1 MIRSRT
7 LINVNVIWSCLLGM
21 ATVACGQTVNSKR
34 LSASLARHLEQ
45 YVRGQDSLDVLM
57 RFVDETEGEKR
68 VRSHGGRLMT
78 WIGHVAVV
86 RGTMENMKRMAVDDN
101 VLRMEAEPCGQVQ
114 TDVSGQIVHTTE
126 VFAGESLP
134 RAFTGE
140 GICCAI
146 LDHGL
151 DFTHPAFMDNGGRLR
166 VTYFYDCTTDETFE
180 GTEAITERQCSTT
193 SERSYHGTHVMG
205 IMGGSQYGP
214 FCGMA
219 PDATL
224 LAADF
229 DGYAHNFEGGSSA
242 TIILAM
248 KRLFDKADA
257 LGMPCALNFSSS
269 VAYLPGHLRTLEE
282 ECLET
287 MTGPGHIIVCAAS
300 NRGEKACWLH
310 KEEGQPHAGG
320 MMNNV
325 TSNYSGI
332 VEWDLFTAGDIGITV
347 GLLNREHNEEQQQLM
362 MTTSDILQASGQ
374 TLSTSVQ
381 RNNTLYTLSGMAIG
395 EVEGQEL
402 YHFTLTP
409 SMGSL
414 HSVCT
419 LHLDGETE
427 ATLFLNADISTFM
440 DTPAPDGC
448 ADGRQG
454 ATTGWPAAS
463 PSVIAVGATAHTL
476 SYTNL
481 DGETQDQTDDAP
493 DGVGRIARFSS
504 RGPMPPGVPSKPD
517 VCAPGVAIKAPMN
530 HFYTLTDKVHRQ
542 LVWQTEQQG
551 EAYYWVAQS
560 GTSMASPMVAGV
572 IALWLEAKH
581 DLTTD
586 EVRELLSLSCSH
598 PDDALPYPNNLY
610 GHGEINAHR
619 GLLHLLGLDGIE
631 EISHQSLR
639 EGLLRMEGDRLVLV
653 PQGDITTLNIRI
665 YNTQGQM
672 VMVTTLTDTN
682 PEVDLA
688 KFPRGIYVVSTERG
702 SRTVRI

>member
-1 MIRSRT
+1 MT
-7 LINVNVIWSCLLGM
+7 TMV
-21 ATVACGQTVNSKR
+21 CGQTVNSKR
-34 LSASLARHLEQ
+34 LSASLTRHLERD
-45 YVRGQDSLDVLM
+45 VRGQDSLDVLM
-57 RFVDETEGEKR
+57 RFVDDTEGERR
-68 VRSHGGRLMT
+68 VRSQGGRLMT

-86 RGTMENMKRMAVDDN
+86 RGTKENMKRMAVDDN

-151 DFTHPAFMDNGGRLR
+151 DFSHPAFMDNEGQLR
-166 VTYFYDCTTDETFE
+166 VTYYYDCTTDETFE
-180 GTEAITERQCSTT
+180 GTETITERQCSTT

-257 LGMPCALNFSSS
+257 LGMPCVLNFSSS
-269 VAYLPGHLRTLEE
+269 VGYLPGHLRTLEE

-310 KEEGQPHAGG
+310 KEEGQPHAGA
-320 MMNNV
+320 MMDNV

-347 GLLNREHNEEQQQLM
+347 GLLNREHDEEQQQLL
-362 MTTSDILQASGQ
+362 MTTSDILQTSGQ

-381 RNNTLYTLSGMAIG
+381 RNSTQYTLTGTVMG
-395 EVEGQEL
+395 EVEGQQL

-419 LHLDGETE
+419 LHLDGEGE
-427 ATLFLNADISTFM
+427 ATLFLNANISTFV

-454 ATTGWPAAS
+454 ATIGWPAAS

-476 SYTNL
+476 TYTNL

-493 DGVGRIARFSS
+493 YGEGRIARFSS
-504 RGPMPPGVPSKPD
+504 RGPMPPGLSAKPE

-530 HFYTLTDKVHRQ
+530 HFYTLTDKVCRQ

-551 EAYYWVAQS
+551 ESYYWVAQS

-572 IALWLEAKH
+572 IALWLEAKP

-598 PDDALPYPNNLY
+598 PDDGLPYPNNLY
-610 GHGEINAHR
+610 GYGEINAHR
-619 GLLHLLGLDGIE
+619 GMLHLLGLDGIE

-639 EGLLRMEGDRLVLV
+639 DGLLRMEGNTLMLV
-653 PQGDITTLNIRI
+653 PQEGITSLDIRI
-665 YNTQGQM
+665 YNIQGQM
-672 VMVTTLTDTN
+672 VLRDMLSANHPCINLSVL
-682 PEVDLA
+682 PH
-688 KFPRGIYVVSTERG
+688 GIYVLNTERG
-702 SRTVRI
+702 EKNSSFIIRN